1 MTKANTLTMDQE
13 EIIDKI
19 RAFNRNYVRSIG
31 LLERTVLNSNYSLT
45 ESHILHLINAHKKTT
60 ATQINK
66 TLKLDEGYLSRVIKK
81 LISKSLLTKE
91 QSSSDKRIFEIKL
104 TEKGQKEYQK
114 IDKLSSESI
123 RAITAD
129 LNPSEKLE
137 LASLFDRAMDLLYKE

>member
-1 MTKANTLTMDQE
+1 MTKANTLRMNQE

-45 ESHILHLINAHKKTT
+45 ESHILHLINSHEKTT

-81 LISKSLLTKE
+81 LISKSLLIKE

-104 TEKGQKEYQK
+104 SEKGQKEFQK

-129 LNPSEKLE
+129 LSPSEKLE
-137 LASLFDRAMDLLYKE
+137 LASLFDRAMTLLYKD